1 MSDDWQRVS
10 VQFSADISDLNRKM
24 AKIESA
30 TNRAMKTLVT
40 EARNASTQVNKIF
53 DDLGR
58 RASASIAA
66 IGAAVGAKELMG
78 LSDSWTTLNNKVA
91 AVSQS
96 TGMQARSM
104 SDLVKGAD
112 DARSSIEA
120 YTDLYTKLMRS
131 ASGVAKNEE
140 EIARATNI
148 VSKAFV
154 AGGAAA
160 SEQAASILQLGQA
173 LSSGILQGDE
183 LHSLRENAPL
193 LAEAIAKE
201 FNTTVGALKD
211 LGAEGK
217 LTADRVFKAILSA
230 GKDIEKQF
238 DATNATMADGFT
250 RVKNALTEYV
260 GIGGQASGVSYSIT
274 QGLIMI
280 ADNFD
285 KVATAGLVVLGVMAG
300 QLVGRAL
307 PALISRLVEAGIAAK
322 NLYGALKS
330 ASSLSGVLA
339 SIGGGGVWGLAGA
352 AVGGA
357 VMLAMNSYMQNAAD
371 AAERTKTLK
380 EELRSMGLVSD
391 EASKKVQDLSKE
403 TNNIGNAESIRRVQ
417 MIREEMN
424 RIRYG
429 SFAGKD
435 DEIPTLQKQAYKS
448 VAGGDDAQAAVKID
462 QYLEKLKEL
471 PMIAFLAD
479 KEMKQLRDT
488 MDLTEPL
495 TKVTY
500 QVQDL
505 AQNVKG
511 NLVNSQI
518 KGSDI
523 ISPDVEN
530 EIHSMDLRISRMY
543 ERGRLQTEEQQQA
556 VSKLWEEFK
565 NGSKTIADV
574 EQELTK
580 MGGVGEGA
588 IKSLITVFSQYNEMI
603 GQTKNALSEANQEL
617 VKFNAKQVMDY
628 VKNSPVGHWAGV
640 VMNSSKNYT
649 AAMEF
654 KSQKEK
660 DFKRSKREVEID
672 DRAAALKKEYE
683 QKNKIQPDENPMG
696 QEFWTNLAKQ
706 GLEQQDSWKKPKK
719 EKQNEYERLTQSMND
734 RIEVIKSETAA
745 TAQLN
750 PLVNDYGYSLE
761 KARKQQELRNAAIKS
776 EIALTPEVLASI
788 EQQASGYAKA
798 TSEQAKLAE
807 QQENI
812 RRRYEAIK
820 DSSQDATHTFIDG
833 MVRGEKAAKSFANSL
848 SSIGQRLEDAGLN
861 AIFNKLFDV
870 TDNKPQSGG
879 GLFGGVKKLF
889 GFSSGGYTGDG
900 GTYDAAGIVHR
911 GEYVLSKQAV
921 QNIGV
926 GNLDTLHSLLKAPN
940 GGYSL
945 GNIAARMPR
954 TPSMSDLRA
963 LQTQKTEKERSMSIH
978 VTPSKYFDVHVEE
991 ISGKVTS
998 TGIQQ
1003 YDKVLDNT
1011 LGAKLNNGRQMNRY

>member
-285 KVATAGLVVLGVMAG
+285 KVAKAGLVVLGVMAG

-307 PALISRLVEAGIAAK
+307 PALVSRLVEAGIAAK

-357 VMLAMNSYMQNAAD
+357 VMLAMNAYMQSAAD

-391 EASKKVQDLSKE
+391 DAGKKVEELTKKTDNL
-403 TNNIGNAESIRRVQ
+403 GRAENLRRIN
-417 MIREEMN
+417 MINQELRDM
-424 RIRYG
+424 RYG
-429 SFAGKD
+429 DVLGEKEDS
-435 DEIPTLQKQAYKS
+435 IPALIKKVNNS
-448 VAGGDDAQAAVKID
+448 RNGGDDDKAAQALISFLSSLKQVPALAVEAGD
-462 QYLEKLKEL
+462 QMEQ
-471 PMIAFLAD
+471 FR
-479 KEMKQLRDT
+479 KQL
-488 MDLTEPL
+488 DLTDPL
-495 TKVTY
+495 TQVTY
-500 QVQDL
+500 DIENF
-505 AQNVKG
+505 AQTMRGLLINA
-511 NLVNSQI
+511 QI
-518 KGSDI
+518 KGEDL
-523 ISPDVEN
+523 ISPET
-530 EIHSMDLRISRMY
+530 ERYIRQLDLDIRVAVG
-543 ERGRLQTEEQQQA
+543 EGRDDALNA
-556 VSKLWEEFK
+556 VKSLWEEYK
-565 NGSKTIADV
+565 KGNKTIQEV
-574 EQELTK
+574 EQELNN
-580 MGGVGEGA
+580 MGEIGEGTTARLIKIFNQYTDA
-588 IKSLITVFSQYNEMI
+588 ITA
-603 GQTKNALSEANQEL
+603 TKKALSEANGEL
-617 VKFNAKQVMDY
+617 TKFDVKQVMDY

-640 VMNSSKNYT
+640 LMNSSKNYT

-654 KSQKEK
+654 KAQKEK
-660 DFKRSKREVEID
+660 EFKRSKREVEID
-672 DRAAALKKEYE
+672 DRAVAIKREYE
-683 QKNKIQPDENPMG
+683 QFAKIRPEDNPMG
-696 QEFWTNLAKQ
+696 QEFWTYLAKQ
-706 GLEQQDSWKKPKK
+706 SLGQQDGWKKPKK

-761 KARKQQELRNAAIKS
+761 KAKKQQELLNAAKKS

-807 QQENI
+807 QQEKI

-963 LQTQKTEKERSMSIH
+963 LQTQKTEKERAMSIH

>member
-1 MSDDWQRVS
+1 MSDDWQRIS

-112 DARSSIEA
+112 DARSGIEA

-201 FNTTVGALKD
+201 FNTTIGALKD

-285 KVATAGLVVLGVMAG
+285 KVAKAGLVVLGVMAG

-307 PALISRLVEAGIAAK
+307 PALVSRLVEAGIAAK

-357 VMLAMNSYMQNAAD
+357 VMLAMNAYMQSAAD

-391 EASKKVQDLSKE
+391 DAGKKVEELSKKTDNL
-403 TNNIGNAESIRRVQ
+403 GRAENLRRIN
-417 MIREEMN
+417 MINQELRDM
-424 RIRYG
+424 RYG
-429 SFAGKD
+429 DVLGKKED
-435 DEIPTLQKQAYKS
+435 SIPALIKKVNNS
-448 VAGGDDAQAAVKID
+448 RNGGDDDKAAQALISFLSSLKQVPALAVEAGD
-462 QYLEKLKEL
+462 QMEQ
-471 PMIAFLAD
+471 FR
-479 KEMKQLRDT
+479 KQL
-488 MDLTEPL
+488 DLTDPL
-495 TKVTY
+495 TQVTY
-500 QVQDL
+500 DIENF
-505 AQNVKG
+505 AQTMRGLLINA
-511 NLVNSQI
+511 QI
-518 KGSDI
+518 KGEDL
-523 ISPDVEN
+523 ISPET
-530 EIHSMDLRISRMY
+530 ERYIRQLDLDIRVAVG
-543 ERGRLQTEEQQQA
+543 EGRDDALNA
-556 VSKLWEEFK
+556 VKSLWEEYK
-565 NGSKTIADV
+565 KGNKTIQEV
-574 EQELTK
+574 EQELNN
-580 MGGVGEGA
+580 MGEIGEGTTARLIKIFNQYTDA
-588 IKSLITVFSQYNEMI
+588 ITA
-603 GQTKNALSEANQEL
+603 TKKALSEANGEL
-617 VKFNAKQVMDY
+617 TKFDVKQVMDY

-640 VMNSSKNYT
+640 LMNSSKNYT

-654 KSQKEK
+654 KAQKEK

-672 DRAAALKKEYE
+672 DRAAAIKREYE
-683 QKNKIQPDENPMG
+683 QFAKIRPEDNPMG
-696 QEFWTNLAKQ
+696 QEFWTYLAKQ
-706 GLEQQDSWKKPKK
+706 SLGQQDGWKKPKK

-761 KARKQQELRNAAIKS
+761 KAKKQQELLNAAKKS

-798 TSEQAKLAE
+798 TSKQAKLAE

-820 DSSQDATHTFIDG
+820 DTSQEATHTFIDG
-833 MVRGEKAAKSFANSL
+833 MIRGEKAAKSFANSL
-848 SSIGQRLEDAGLN
+848 SLIGQRLLDAGLN
-861 AIFNKLFDV
+861 GVFNQLFDV
-870 TDNKPQSGG
+870 TDNNPQSGG
-879 GLFGGVKKLF
+879 GLFGGIKKLF

>member
-1 MSDDWQRVS
+1 MSDDWQRIS

-112 DARSSIEA
+112 DARSGIEA

-201 FNTTVGALKD
+201 FNTTIGALKD

-285 KVATAGLVVLGVMAG
+285 KVAKAGLVVLGVMAG

-307 PALISRLVEAGIAAK
+307 PALVSRLVEAGIAAK

-357 VMLAMNSYMQNAAD
+357 VMLAMNAYMQSAAD

-380 EELRSMGLVSD
+380 EELRSMGLISD
-391 EASKKVQDLSKE
+391 EASKKVEELSKK
-403 TNNIGNAESIRRVQ
+403 TDNLGRAENLRRIQ
-417 MIREEMN
+417 MIHEELN
-424 RIRYG
+424 RMRYG
-429 SFAGKD
+429 SATAKE
-435 DEIPTLQKQAYKS
+435 DEIPTLDRKARQQ
-448 VAGGDDAQAAVKID
+448 VTGGDDKTASQAIRE
-462 QYLEKLKEL
+462 YLAELKEF
-471 PMIAFLAD
+471 PVLAVEASD
-479 KEMKQLRDT
+479 RMQALRT
-488 MDLTEPL
+488 SLDLTEPL

-500 QVQDL
+500 EVEAF
-505 AQNVKG
+505 AQTLRGHIINA
-511 NLVNSQI
+511 QI
-518 KGSDI
+518 RGDEL
-523 ISPDVEN
+523 ISPDLKTYIDKLNKDVE
-530 EIHSMDLRISRMY
+530 SAVGA
-543 ERGRLQTEEQQQA
+543 GRVKILLKVQE
-556 VSKLWEEFK
+556 LWEEYK
-565 NGSKTIADV
+565 KGGKSIQEV
-574 EQELTK
+574 EQELDN
-580 MGGVGEGA
+580 MGKIGEGTTTRLIKIFNQYTDA
-588 IKSLITVFSQYNEMI
+588 ITA
-603 GQTKNALSEANQEL
+603 TKRALSEANGEL
-617 VKFNAKQVMDY
+617 TKFNAKQVMDY

-640 VMNSSKNYT
+640 LMNSSKNYT

-654 KSQKEK
+654 KAQKEK

-672 DRAAALKKEYE
+672 DRAAAIKREYE
-683 QKNKIQPDENPMG
+683 QFAKIRPEDNPMG

-706 GLEQQDSWKKPKK
+706 SLGQQDGWKKPKK

-761 KARKQQELRNAAIKS
+761 KAKKQQELLNAAKKS

-807 QQENI
+807 QQEKI
-812 RRRYEAIK
+812 RRRYETLK
-820 DSSQDATHTFIDG
+820 DTFKDTLTIGINGFRDL
-833 MVRGEKAAKSFANSL
+833 RKAGADLADLL
-848 SSIGQRLEDAGLN
+848 SQRLINSAANGIADW
-861 AIFNKLFDV
+861 LFDGGN
-870 TDNKPQSGG
+870 NKSQSGG

-945 GNIAARMPR
+945 GNIAAHMPR

-963 LQTQKTEKERSMSIH
+963 LQTQKTEKERAMSIH

>member
-66 IGAAVGAKELMG
+66 IGAAVGTKELMG

-112 DARSSIEA
+112 DARSGIEA

-173 LSSGILQGDE
+173 LSSGVLQGDE

-285 KVATAGLVVLGVMAG
+285 KVAKAGLVVLGVMAG

-357 VMLAMNSYMQNAAD
+357 VMLAMNAYMQSAAD

-380 EELRSMGLVSD
+380 DELRSMGLVSD
-391 EASKKVQDLSKE
+391 EASKNVEELTKKTDNL
-403 TNNIGNAESIRRVQ
+403 GRAENLRRIN
-417 MIREEMN
+417 MINQELRDM
-424 RIRYG
+424 RYG
-429 SFAGKD
+429 DVLGEKEDS
-435 DEIPTLQKQAYKS
+435 IPALIKKINNS
-448 VAGGDDAQAAVKID
+448 RNGGDDDKAAQALISFLSSLKQVPALAVEAGD
-462 QYLEKLKEL
+462 QMEQ
-471 PMIAFLAD
+471 FR
-479 KEMKQLRDT
+479 KQL
-488 MDLTEPL
+488 DLTDPL
-495 TKVTY
+495 TQVTY
-500 QVQDL
+500 DIENF
-505 AQNVKG
+505 AQTMRGLLINA
-511 NLVNSQI
+511 QI
-518 KGSDI
+518 KGEDL
-523 ISPDVEN
+523 ISPET
-530 EIHSMDLRISRMY
+530 ERYIRQLDLDIRVAVG
-543 ERGRLQTEEQQQA
+543 EGRDDALNA
-556 VSKLWEEFK
+556 VKSLWEEYK
-565 NGSKTIADV
+565 KGNKTIQEV
-574 EQELTK
+574 EQELNN
-580 MGGVGEGA
+580 MGEIGEGTTARLIKIFNQYTDA
-588 IKSLITVFSQYNEMI
+588 ITA
-603 GQTKNALSEANQEL
+603 TKKALSEANGEL
-617 VKFNAKQVMDY
+617 TKFDVKQVMDY

-640 VMNSSKNYT
+640 LMNSSKNYT

-660 DFKRSKREVEID
+660 EFKRSKREVEID
-672 DRAAALKKEYE
+672 DRAAAIKREYE
-683 QKNKIQPDENPMG
+683 QFAKIRPEDNPMG
-696 QEFWTNLAKQ
+696 QEFWTYLAKQ
-706 GLEQQDSWKKPKK
+706 SLGQQDGWKKPKK

-807 QQENI
+807 QQEKI
-812 RRRYEAIK
+812 RRRYETLK
-820 DSSQDATHTFIDG
+820 DTFKETFMIGVNGFRDL
-833 MVRGEKAAKSFANSL
+833 RKAGADLADLL
-848 SSIGQRLEDAGLN
+848 SQRLINSAANGIADW
-861 AIFNKLFDV
+861 LFDGGN
-870 TDNKPQSGG
+870 NKSQSGG
-879 GLFGGVKKLF
+879 GLFSGVKKLF

>member
-285 KVATAGLVVLGVMAG
+285 KVAKAGLVVLGVMAG

-307 PALISRLVEAGIAAK
+307 PALVSRLVEAGIAAK

-357 VMLAMNSYMQNAAD
+357 VMLAMNAYMQSAAD

-391 EASKKVQDLSKE
+391 DAGKKVEELTKKTDNL
-403 TNNIGNAESIRRVQ
+403 GRAENLRRIN
-417 MIREEMN
+417 MINQELRDM
-424 RIRYG
+424 RYG
-429 SFAGKD
+429 DVLGEKEDS
-435 DEIPTLQKQAYKS
+435 IPALIKKVNNS
-448 VAGGDDAQAAVKID
+448 RNGGDDDKAAQALISFLSSLKQVPALAVEAGD
-462 QYLEKLKEL
+462 QMEQ
-471 PMIAFLAD
+471 FR
-479 KEMKQLRDT
+479 KQL
-488 MDLTEPL
+488 DLTDPL
-495 TKVTY
+495 TQVTY
-500 QVQDL
+500 DIENF
-505 AQNVKG
+505 AQTMRGILINA
-511 NLVNSQI
+511 QI
-518 KGSDI
+518 KGEDL
-523 ISPDVEN
+523 ISPET
-530 EIHSMDLRISRMY
+530 ERYIRQLDLDIRVAVG
-543 ERGRLQTEEQQQA
+543 EGRDDALNA
-556 VSKLWEEFK
+556 VKSLWEEYK
-565 NGSKTIADV
+565 KGNKTIQEV
-574 EQELTK
+574 EQELNN
-580 MGGVGEGA
+580 MGEIGEGTTARLIKIFNQYTDA
-588 IKSLITVFSQYNEMI
+588 ITA
-603 GQTKNALSEANQEL
+603 TKKALSEANGEL
-617 VKFNAKQVMDY
+617 TKFDVKQVMDY

-640 VMNSSKNYT
+640 LMNSSKNYT

-654 KSQKEK
+654 KAQKEK
-660 DFKRSKREVEID
+660 EFKRSKREVEID
-672 DRAAALKKEYE
+672 DRAAAIKREYE
-683 QKNKIQPDENPMG
+683 QFAKIRPEDNPMG
-696 QEFWTNLAKQ
+696 QEFWTYLAKQ
-706 GLEQQDSWKKPKK
+706 SLGQQDGWKKPKK

-807 QQENI
+807 QQEKI
-812 RRRYEAIK
+812 RRRYETLK
-820 DSSQDATHTFIDG
+820 DTFKETFMIGVNGFRDL
-833 MVRGEKAAKSFANSL
+833 RKAGADLADLL
-848 SSIGQRLEDAGLN
+848 SQRLINSAANGIADW
-861 AIFNKLFDV
+861 LFDGGN
-870 TDNKPQSGG
+870 NKSQSGG
-879 GLFGGVKKLF
+879 GLFSGVKKLF

>member
-1 MSDDWQRVS
+1 MSDDWQRIS

-112 DARSSIEA
+112 DARSGIEA

-201 FNTTVGALKD
+201 FNTTIGALKD

-285 KVATAGLVVLGVMAG
+285 KVAKAGLVVLGVMAG

-307 PALISRLVEAGIAAK
+307 PALVSRLVEAGIAAK

-357 VMLAMNSYMQNAAD
+357 VMLAMNAYMQSAAD

-391 EASKKVQDLSKE
+391 DAGKKVEELSKKTDNL
-403 TNNIGNAESIRRVQ
+403 GRAENLRRIN
-417 MIREEMN
+417 MINQELRDM
-424 RIRYG
+424 RYG
-429 SFAGKD
+429 DVLGKKED
-435 DEIPTLQKQAYKS
+435 SIPALIKKVNNS
-448 VAGGDDAQAAVKID
+448 RNGGDDDKAAQALISFLSSLKQVPALAVEAGD
-462 QYLEKLKEL
+462 QMEQ
-471 PMIAFLAD
+471 FR
-479 KEMKQLRDT
+479 KQL
-488 MDLTEPL
+488 DLTDPL
-495 TKVTY
+495 TQVTY
-500 QVQDL
+500 DIENF
-505 AQNVKG
+505 AQTMRGLLINA
-511 NLVNSQI
+511 QI
-518 KGSDI
+518 KGEDL
-523 ISPDVEN
+523 ISPET
-530 EIHSMDLRISRMY
+530 ERYIRQLDLDIRVAVG
-543 ERGRLQTEEQQQA
+543 EGRDDALNA
-556 VSKLWEEFK
+556 VKSLWEEYK
-565 NGSKTIADV
+565 KGNKTIQEV
-574 EQELTK
+574 EQELNN
-580 MGGVGEGA
+580 MGEIGEGTTARLIKIFNQYTDA
-588 IKSLITVFSQYNEMI
+588 ITA
-603 GQTKNALSEANQEL
+603 TKKALSEANGEL
-617 VKFNAKQVMDY
+617 TKFDVKQVMDY

-640 VMNSSKNYT
+640 LMNSSKNYT

-654 KSQKEK
+654 KAQKEK

-672 DRAAALKKEYE
+672 DRAAAIKREYE
-683 QKNKIQPDENPMG
+683 QFAKIRPEDNPMG
-696 QEFWTNLAKQ
+696 QEFWTYLAKQ
-706 GLEQQDSWKKPKK
+706 SLGQQDGWKKPKK

-761 KARKQQELRNAAIKS
+761 KAKKQQELLNAAKKS

-798 TSEQAKLAE
+798 TSKQAKLAE

-820 DSSQDATHTFIDG
+820 DTSQEATHTFIDG
-833 MVRGEKAAKSFANSL
+833 MIRGEKAAKSFADSL
-848 SSIGQRLEDAGLN
+848 SLIGQRLLDAGLN
-861 AIFNKLFDV
+861 GVFNQLFDV
-870 TDNKPQSGG
+870 TDNNPQSGG
-879 GLFGGVKKLF
+879 GLFGGIKKLF

>member
-66 IGAAVGAKELMG
+66 IGAAVGAKELVG

-112 DARSSIEA
+112 DARSGIEA

-357 VMLAMNSYMQNAAD
+357 VMLAMNAYMQSAAD

-380 EELRSMGLVSD
+380 DELRSMGLVSD
-391 EASKKVQDLSKE
+391 EASKKVQELSNE

-424 RIRYG
+424 RMRHG
-429 SFAGKD
+429 SFILKE
-435 DEIPTLQKQAYKS
+435 DEIPKLS
-448 VAGGDDAQAAVKID
+448 VMVHQSVSGGDDAKAAKAID
-462 QYLEKLKEL
+462 EFLNSLEKV
-471 PMIAFLAD
+471 PAMAVLASEKMGD
-479 KEMKQLRDT
+479 LRNSL
-488 MDLTEPL
+488 DLTDPL
-495 TKVTY
+495 IKATY
-500 QVQDL
+500 KIEEV
-505 AQNVKG
+505 AQTMKG
-511 NLVNSQI
+511 NLINARI
-518 KGSDI
+518 KGEDL
-523 ISPDVEN
+523 ISPDTVKYVKDTSA
-530 EIHSMDLRISRMY
+530 EIWEAIGINLDQYHQSQVK
-543 ERGRLQTEEQQQA
+543 G
-556 VSKLWEEFK
+556 LWREYQ
-565 NGSKTIADV
+565 NGTKTIQEV
-574 EQELTK
+574 EQELNQ
-580 MGGVGEGA
+580 MGVIGESSVS
-588 IKSLITVFSQYNEMI
+588 KVITVFQKMKEAVDATSKVI
-603 GQTKNALSEANQEL
+603 SEANQEL
-617 VKFNAKQVMDY
+617 LKFDVKQVMDY

-640 VMNSSKNYT
+640 LMNSSKNYT

-654 KSQKEK
+654 KAQKEK
-660 DFKRSKREVEID
+660 EFKRSKREVEID
-672 DRAAALKKEYE
+672 DRAAAIKREYE
-683 QKNKIQPDENPMG
+683 QFAKIRPEDNPMG
-696 QEFWTNLAKQ
+696 QEFWTYLAKQ
-706 GLEQQDSWKKPKK
+706 SLGQQDGWKKPKK

-761 KARKQQELRNAAIKS
+761 KAKKQQELRNAAIKS

-833 MVRGEKAAKSFANSL
+833 MIRGEKAAKSFANSL

-945 GNIAARMPR
+945 GNIAAHMPR
-954 TPSMSDLRA
+954 PPSMSDLRA

-1011 LGAKLNNGRQMNRY
+1011 LGTKLNNGRQMNRY

>member
-112 DARSSIEA
+112 DARSGIEA

-173 LSSGILQGDE
+173 LSSGVLQGDE

-201 FNTTVGALKD
+201 FNTTIGALKD

-357 VMLAMNSYMQNAAD
+357 VMLAMNAYMQSAAD

-391 EASKKVQDLSKE
+391 DAGKKVEELSKKTDNL
-403 TNNIGNAESIRRVQ
+403 GRAENRRRIQ
-417 MIREEMN
+417 MTREEIN
-424 RIRYG
+424 RMVNG

-435 DEIPTLQKQAYKS
+435 DEIPTIIKKVGQR
-448 VAGGDDAQAAVKID
+448 VTGGDDLKASYQ
-462 QYLEKLKEL
+462 LREFMGLLKEFPTL
-471 PMIAFLAD
+471 AVIASD
-479 KEMKQLRDT
+479 KMQGVRTSL
-488 MDLTEPL
+488 DLTDPL
-495 TKVTY
+495 IKSTY
-500 QVQDL
+500 EIEEFSQTLRGHLINAQIRGEDL
-505 AQNVKG
+505 
-511 NLVNSQI
+511 
-518 KGSDI
+518 
-523 ISPDVEN
+523 ISPELEQYIDKLNNDVRSAVG
-530 EIHSMDLRISRMY
+530 I
-543 ERGRLQTEEQQQA
+543 GRANLLIQVHE
-556 VSKLWEEFK
+556 LWEEYK
-565 NGSKTIADV
+565 KGSKSIQEV
-574 EQELTK
+574 EQELKNMDNLGEVSINQLIMIFNRYTEAVNATK
-580 MGGVGEGA
+580 R
-588 IKSLITVFSQYNEMI
+588 
-603 GQTKNALSEANQEL
+603 ALSEANGEL
-617 VKFNAKQVMDY
+617 TKFNTKQVMDY

-640 VMNSSKNYT
+640 LMKSGKNSA

-654 KSQKEK
+654 KAQKEK
-660 DFKRSKREVEID
+660 EFKRSKREVEID
-672 DRAAALKKEYE
+672 DRAAAIKREYE
-683 QKNKIQPDENPMG
+683 QFAKIRPEDNPMG

-706 GLEQQDSWKKPKK
+706 SLGQQDGWKKPKK

-807 QQENI
+807 QQEKI

-861 AIFNKLFDV
+861 VIFNQLFDV
-870 TDNKPQSGG
+870 TDKKPQSGG

-945 GNIAARMPR
+945 GNIAAHMPR
-954 TPSMSDLRA
+954 APSMSDLRA
-963 LQTQKTEKERSMSIH
+963 LQTQKTEKERAMSIH

>member
-285 KVATAGLVVLGVMAG
+285 KVAKAGLVVLGVMAG

-307 PALISRLVEAGIAAK
+307 PALVSRLVEAGIAAK

-357 VMLAMNSYMQNAAD
+357 VMLAMNAYMQSAAD

-391 EASKKVQDLSKE
+391 DAGKKVEELTKKTDNL
-403 TNNIGNAESIRRVQ
+403 GRAENLRRIN
-417 MIREEMN
+417 MINQELRDM
-424 RIRYG
+424 RYG
-429 SFAGKD
+429 DVLGEKEDS
-435 DEIPTLQKQAYKS
+435 IPALIKKVNNS
-448 VAGGDDAQAAVKID
+448 RNGGDDDKAAQALISFLSSLKQVPALAVEAGD
-462 QYLEKLKEL
+462 QMEQ
-471 PMIAFLAD
+471 FR
-479 KEMKQLRDT
+479 KQL
-488 MDLTEPL
+488 DLTDPL
-495 TKVTY
+495 TQVTY
-500 QVQDL
+500 DIENF
-505 AQNVKG
+505 AQTMRGLLINA
-511 NLVNSQI
+511 QI
-518 KGSDI
+518 KGEDL
-523 ISPDVEN
+523 ISPET
-530 EIHSMDLRISRMY
+530 ERYIRQLDLDIRVAVG
-543 ERGRLQTEEQQQA
+543 EGRDDALNA
-556 VSKLWEEFK
+556 VKSLWEEYK
-565 NGSKTIADV
+565 KGNKTIQEV
-574 EQELTK
+574 EQELNN
-580 MGGVGEGA
+580 MGEIGEGTTARLIKIFNQYTDA
-588 IKSLITVFSQYNEMI
+588 ITA
-603 GQTKNALSEANQEL
+603 TKKALSEANGEL
-617 VKFNAKQVMDY
+617 TKFDVKQVMDY

-640 VMNSSKNYT
+640 LMNSSKNYT

-654 KSQKEK
+654 KAQKEK
-660 DFKRSKREVEID
+660 EFKRSKREVEID
-672 DRAAALKKEYE
+672 DRAAAIKREYE
-683 QKNKIQPDENPMG
+683 QFAKIRPEDNPMG
-696 QEFWTNLAKQ
+696 QEFWTYLAKQ
-706 GLEQQDSWKKPKK
+706 SLGQQDGWKKPKK

-807 QQENI
+807 QQEKI
-812 RRRYEAIK
+812 RRRYETLK
-820 DSSQDATHTFIDG
+820 DTFKETFMIGVNGFRDL
-833 MVRGEKAAKSFANSL
+833 RKAGADLADLL
-848 SSIGQRLEDAGLN
+848 SQRLINSAANGIADW
-861 AIFNKLFDV
+861 LFDGGN
-870 TDNKPQSGG
+870 NKSQSGG
-879 GLFGGVKKLF
+879 GLFSGVKKLF

>member
-112 DARSSIEA
+112 DARSGIEA

-173 LSSGILQGDE
+173 LSSGVLQGDE

-201 FNTTVGALKD
+201 FNTTVGGLKE
-211 LGAEGK
+211 LGAAGELVTK
-217 LTADRVFKAILSA
+217 RVFKALLSA
-230 GKDIEKQF
+230 EQDIEKQF
-238 DATNATMADGFT
+238 DATNATMEDGYK
-250 RVKNALTEYV
+250 RIKNALMLYV
-260 GIGGQASGVSYSIT
+260 GIGGQTSGINQSIT

-280 ADNFD
+280 ADNFN
-285 KVATAGLVVLGVMAG
+285 KVADVAAIVSGVIAG
-300 QLVGRAL
+300 QLVGRSL
-307 PALISRLVEAGIAAK
+307 PALISKLALAGTATKSFIEALNKAK
-322 NLYGALKS
+322 
-330 ASSLSGVLA
+330 SLGGVLTA
-339 SIGGGGVWGLAGA
+339 IGGASAPFAIVGA
-352 AVGGA
+352 VLGGA
-357 VMLAMNSYMQNAAD
+357 VIYAMNDYMQK
-371 AAERTKTLK
+371 AAEAAARTERLEKAMNDLHAQSLNTAEGLSKAAKAVDELSPEQKTAKLNDIKK
-380 EELRSMGLVSD
+380 EYKEITEYIDGIAKKGSIQFILNVGMNANRPREIDTLGYREIAEATKSVTESSENYESAVKKINSIKINPDTAEDTKKFAD
-391 EASKKVQDLSKE
+391 EA
-403 TNNIGNAESIRRVQ
+403 
-417 MIREEMN
+417 
-424 RIRYG
+424 
-429 SFAGKD
+429 
-435 DEIPTLQKQAYKS
+435 
-448 VAGGDDAQAAVKID
+448 
-462 QYLEKLKEL
+462 LE
-471 PMIAFLAD
+471 
-479 KEMKQLRDT
+479 
-488 MDLTEPL
+488 
-495 TKVTY
+495 
-500 QVQDL
+500 
-505 AQNVKG
+505 
-511 NLVNSQI
+511 
-518 KGSDI
+518 
-523 ISPDVEN
+523 
-530 EIHSMDLRISRMY
+530 
-543 ERGRLQTEEQQQA
+543 
-556 VSKLWEEFK
+556 
-565 NGSKTIADV
+565 
-574 EQELTK
+574 
-580 MGGVGEGA
+580 
-588 IKSLITVFSQYNEMI
+588 
-603 GQTKNALSEANQEL
+603 
-617 VKFNAKQVMDY
+617 
-628 VKNSPVGHWAGV
+628 
-640 VMNSSKNYT
+640 
-649 AAMEF
+649 
-654 KSQKEK
+654 
-660 DFKRSKREVEID
+660 
-672 DRAAALKKEYE
+672 ALKKFKYLPIMAAELGENFQLDEAVAQVDAFKQSLESLPIQDKEVIKYLQSLAE
-683 QKNKIQPDENPMG
+683 QLKEGGDKADEARNKLTTFANQNPSFISWFGQLDTLTEKIKTVIATAGALNQIPSQLAANKALNMTIYGGLDDRIKQNQEDTKAAKEVFDKMNRRNGMSASQIELDNEIDSIKKQLGVHASAIGDETITK
-696 QEFWTNLAKQ
+696 QAKANIAARHRQ
-706 GLEQQDSWKKPKK
+706 ADERKKPKK

-945 GNIAARMPR
+945 GNIAVHMPR

>member
-66 IGAAVGAKELMG
+66 IGAAVGTKELMG

-112 DARSSIEA
+112 DARSGIEA

-307 PALISRLVEAGIAAK
+307 PALVSRLVEAGIAAK

-357 VMLAMNSYMQNAAD
+357 VMLAMNAYMQSAAD

-380 EELRSMGLVSD
+380 DELRSMGLVSD
-391 EASKKVQDLSKE
+391 EASKKVQELSNE

-424 RIRYG
+424 RMRHG
-429 SFAGKD
+429 SFILKE
-435 DEIPTLQKQAYKS
+435 DEIPKLS
-448 VAGGDDAQAAVKID
+448 VLVHNSVSGGDDAKAAKTID
-462 QYLEKLKEL
+462 EFLNSLEKV
-471 PMIAFLAD
+471 PAMAVLASEKMGD
-479 KEMKQLRDT
+479 LRNT
-488 MDLTEPL
+488 LDLTDPL
-495 TKVTY
+495 IKATY
-500 QVQDL
+500 KIEEV
-505 AQNVKG
+505 AQTMKG
-511 NLVNSQI
+511 NLINARI
-518 KGSDI
+518 KGEDL
-523 ISPDVEN
+523 ISPDTVKYVKDTSA
-530 EIHSMDLRISRMY
+530 EIWEAIGINLDQYHQSQVK
-543 ERGRLQTEEQQQA
+543 G
-556 VSKLWEEFK
+556 LWREYQ
-565 NGSKTIADV
+565 NGTKTIQEV
-574 EQELTK
+574 EQELNQ
-580 MGGVGEGA
+580 MGVIGESSVS
-588 IKSLITVFSQYNEMI
+588 KVITVFQKMKEAVDATSKVI
-603 GQTKNALSEANQEL
+603 SEANQEL
-617 VKFNAKQVMDY
+617 LKFDVKQVMDY

-640 VMNSSKNYT
+640 LMNSSKNYT

-654 KSQKEK
+654 KAQKEK
-660 DFKRSKREVEID
+660 EFKRSKREVEID
-672 DRAAALKKEYE
+672 DRAAAIKREYE
-683 QKNKIQPDENPMG
+683 QFAKIRPEDNPMG
-696 QEFWTNLAKQ
+696 QEFWTYLAKQ
-706 GLEQQDSWKKPKK
+706 SLGQQDGWKKPKK

-761 KARKQQELRNAAIKS
+761 KAKKQQELLNAAKKS
-776 EIALTPEVLASI
+776 EIALTPDVLASI

-833 MVRGEKAAKSFANSL
+833 MIRGEKAAKSFANSL

-870 TDNKPQSGG
+870 TDNKSQSGG

-945 GNIAARMPR
+945 GNIAAHMPR

>member
-112 DARSSIEA
+112 DARSGIEA

-357 VMLAMNSYMQNAAD
+357 VMLAMNAYMQSAAD

-391 EASKKVQDLSKE
+391 EASKKVQELSNE

-424 RIRYG
+424 RMRHG
-429 SFAGKD
+429 SFILKE
-435 DEIPTLQKQAYKS
+435 DEIPKLS
-448 VAGGDDAQAAVKID
+448 VMVHQSVSGGDDAKASKAID
-462 QYLEKLKEL
+462 EFLNSLEKV
-471 PMIAFLAD
+471 PAMAVLASEKMGD
-479 KEMKQLRDT
+479 LRNSL
-488 MDLTEPL
+488 DLTDPL
-495 TKVTY
+495 IKATY
-500 QVQDL
+500 KIEEV
-505 AQNVKG
+505 AQTMKG
-511 NLVNSQI
+511 NLINARI
-518 KGSDI
+518 KGEDL
-523 ISPDVEN
+523 ISPDTVKYVKDTSA
-530 EIHSMDLRISRMY
+530 EIWEAIGINLGQY
-543 ERGRLQTEEQQQA
+543 QQSQ
-556 VSKLWEEFK
+556 VKGLWREYQ
-565 NGSKTIADV
+565 NGTKTIQEV
-574 EQELTK
+574 EQELNQ
-580 MGGVGEGA
+580 MGGIGESSVSKV
-588 IKSLITVFSQYNEMI
+588 ISVFQKMKEAVDATNKVI
-603 GQTKNALSEANQEL
+603 AEANQEL
-617 VKFNAKQVMDY
+617 LKFNVKQVMDY
-628 VKNSPVGHWAGV
+628 VKDSPVGHWAGV
-640 VMNSSKNYT
+640 LMNSSKNYT

-654 KSQKEK
+654 KAQKEK

-706 GLEQQDSWKKPKK
+706 GLGQQDGWKKPKK

-761 KARKQQELRNAAIKS
+761 KAKKQQELLNAAKKS

-807 QQENI
+807 QQEKI

-820 DSSQDATHTFIDG
+820 DSSQDVTHTFIDG
-833 MVRGEKAAKSFANSL
+833 MIRGEKAAKSFANSL

-861 AIFNKLFDV
+861 VIFNQLFDV
-870 TDNKPQSGG
+870 TDKKPQSGG

-945 GNIAARMPR
+945 GNIAAHMPR
-954 TPSMSDLRA
+954 APSMSDLRA